1 MITNEGAKNREDE
14 GEAASQ
20 AVQDSG
26 SLLSPVNNRAK
37 PTEAVLTAYTTAARG
52 GDGRREN
59 AFDAA
64 VRAFMACY
72 PEAHRDTAA
81 RIVAAIISHQT

>member
-37 PTEAVLTAYTTAARG
+37 PTEAVLTAYTTAVRG
-52 GDGRREN
+52 GNGGREN
-59 AFDAA
+59 AFEAA
-64 VRAFMACY
+64 VRTYMACY
-72 PEAHRDTAA
+72 PETHHDAAA
-81 RIVAAIISHQT
+81 RIVADIIAHQT